1 MRETSRLPLSGRII
15 ASPEVSVTQIVRAVG
30 EERKPLAL
38 VSANETGWFSGM
50 TMVCADPVE
59 ELCGCDIDQ
68 VATILQSTMRSAE
81 PMVASAVLPYDGDA
95 RVRIYRSGVVLAEEG
110 WMAWGEPDFEFSP
123 DTGAAPVLP
132 PETAPLLS
140 RFSLDF
146 RMRDYLERVE
156 AVREAIRAG
165 DVYVLNLTM
174 RVKGNAPADPVRAFE
189 TLLNSSAGP
198 MSALWIDR
206 DRSIVSVS
214 PERFLSVEDD
224 GGIRRAQIWP
234 IKGTRPRGP
243 DPVTDARL
251 ARELADS
258 EKERAEHLM
267 IVDLER
273 NDLGRVCET
282 GSVSVA
288 SLFEVFQTP
297 YCHQLVSKVTGRM
310 RPELPL
316 AKLLES
322 TFPCG
327 SVTGAPK
334 IAAMRLIRELE
345 VSPRGAYT
353 GSLLVAMGG
362 RLDSSVLIRT
372 LEYRGDE
379 AYWGTGG
386 GVTIDSVPAEEW
398 REALLKARPVLG
410 DARIG

>member
-1 MRETSRLPLSGRII
+1 
-15 ASPEVSVTQIVRAVG
+15 VTQVVRAVG
-30 EERKPLAL
+30 DERKPLAL

-59 ELCGCDIDQ
+59 EAYDCDISR
-68 VATILQSTMRSAE
+68 VAAILQSVMRGAE
-81 PMVASAVLPYDGDA
+81 PVVASAVLPYDGHA

-110 WMAWGEPDFEFSP
+110 WMAWGEPGFEFPP
-123 DTGAAPVLP
+123 DIGRTLVLP
-132 PETAPLLS
+132 PETPPLLS
-140 RFSLDF
+140 RFALDF
-146 RMRDYLERVE
+146 QMRDYLERVE

-174 RVKGNAPADPVRAFE
+174 RVKGNAPSDPVRAFE
-189 TLLNSSAGP
+189 ALLSFSAGP

-206 DRSIVSVS
+206 DQSIVSVS

-224 GGIRRAQIWP
+224 GDIRRAQVWP

-251 ARELADS
+251 ARELANS

-282 GSVSVA
+282 GSISVA

-345 VSPRGAYT
+345 VSSRGAYT

>member
-1 MRETSRLPLSGRII
+1 MREALRLPLHGKAI
-15 ASPEVSVTQIVRAVG
+15 ASPEVSVTQIVRAIG
-30 EERKPLAL
+30 DERKPLAL
-38 VSANETGWFSGM
+38 FSANETGWFSGM
-50 TMVCADPVE
+50 TMVCADPAE
-59 ELCGCDIDQ
+59 ESHGCDISR
-68 VATILQSTMRSAE
+68 VAAILQDAMRSAE
-81 PMVASAVLPYDGDA
+81 PVIAAAVLPYDGDA
-95 RVRIYRSGVVLAEEG
+95 RIRIYRSGAILAEEG
-110 WMAWGEPDFEFSP
+110 WMAWGEPGFGFSA
-123 DTGAAPVLP
+123 DIGATLTLP
-132 PETAPLLS
+132 PGTAPLLS
-140 RFSLDF
+140 RFTLDF
-146 RMRDYLERVE
+146 RKRDYLERVE
-156 AVREAIRAG
+156 MVREAIRAG

-174 RVKGNAPADPVRAFE
+174 RVKGEAPPDPALAFE
-189 TLLNSSAGP
+189 TLLGSSAGP
-198 MSALWIDR
+198 MSALWLDR
-206 DRSIVSVS
+206 DRSMVSVS
-214 PERFLSVEDD
+214 PERFLSLEED

-243 DPVTDARL
+243 DPAADARL
-251 ARELADS
+251 ACELASS

-282 GSVSVA
+282 GSVSVDPM
-288 SLFEVFQTP
+288 FEVFQTP

-316 AKLLES
+316 EELLES

-353 GSLLVAMGG
+353 GSLFVAMGG

-386 GVTIDSVPAEEW
+386 GVTIDSDPAEEW